1 MVIARGRLG
10 WEESGRKHKRALE
23 PWGDSPE
30 VSGQGLCTQVR
41 RLGLSRAPGSACDAK
56 ARSDVRRTR
65 SREGRSASPTS
76 PAPAPE
82 SGPLDGAEPD
92 CPSKEPHPH
101 PTFRAA
107 VCFRPSAWITG
118 LLLGVESALADG
130 G

>member
-1 MVIARGRLG
+1 MPKRGRTCAG
-10 WEESGRKHKRALE
+10 
-23 PWGDSPE
+23 
-30 VSGQGLCTQVR
+30 
-41 RLGLSRAPGSACDAK
+41 LGLGK
-56 ARSDVRRTR
+56 EEVRP
-65 SREGRSASPTS
+65 PTS

-118 LLLGVESALADG
+118 RLLGAESALADG